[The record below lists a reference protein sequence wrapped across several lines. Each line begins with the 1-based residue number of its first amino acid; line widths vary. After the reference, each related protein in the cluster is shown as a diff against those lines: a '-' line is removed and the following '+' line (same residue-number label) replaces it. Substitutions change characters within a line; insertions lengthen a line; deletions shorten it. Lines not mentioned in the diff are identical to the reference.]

1 MLPDFLRVGP
11 PTARIFL
18 IETMLF
24 TGMMFLLGRNN
35 TEFLASLGL
44 IFQYATMAMMIP
56 IGLSQATVQRVPVSV
71 AGNVGNSPANLKQ
84 VTQASLVLVGLY
96 LVVLAV
102 LHLGFEIRFSEL
114 FVVGAPLDTQVLDD
128 IDRAK
133 FLTFAIIAFH
143 ALIIVMAGIL
153 RGIGDVQSRLWIVL
167 ICYWGAELGLG
178 VYLIEVAGYLVENS
192 IKVVAIAKLLSL
204 LSILLRFTKT
214 LRCS

>member
-1 MLPDFLRVGP
+1 MLLDFLRVGP
-11 PTARIFL
+11 PNAGIFL

-102 LHLGFEIRFSEL
+102 LHLGFEIRFSD
-114 FVVGAPLDTQVLDD
+114 F
-128 IDRAK
+128 
-133 FLTFAIIAFH
+133 
-143 ALIIVMAGIL
+143 
-153 RGIGDVQSRLWIVL
+153 
-167 ICYWGAELGLG
+167 
-178 VYLIEVAGYLVENS
+178 
-192 IKVVAIAKLLSL
+192 LSL
-204 LSILLRFTKT
+204 ARHLIPRFWTTLIAPNFSPLRSS
-214 LRCS
+214 RSMR

>member
-1 MLPDFLRVGP
+1 
-11 PTARIFL
+11 
-18 IETMLF
+18 
-24 TGMMFLLGRNN
+24 MMFLLGRNN
-35 TEFLASLGL
+35 TEFLATLGL

-71 AGNVGNSPANLKQ
+71 AGYVGNSPANLKQ

-114 FVVGAPLDTQVLDD
+114 FVVGAPLDTQVRDD

-167 ICYWGAELGLG
+167 ICYWVQSSGS
-178 VYLIEVAGYLVENS
+178 V
-192 IKVVAIAKLLSL
+192 
-204 LSILLRFTKT
+204 FTSSRSPVIWSRTVSKSWPS
-214 LRCS
+214 RSFCHCSPSY